1 MLSSA
6 KHQRNLR
13 VSATNKNKTL
23 NKVSSISPSSPSS
36 SSSSSTSSSSP
47 LPSQDSQTQK
57 RSLITME
64 EVWKDINLASIHH
77 INHHSQHPQH
87 NHEPRFRSHNHQ
99 NQNPNSIFQ
108 DFLNG
113 PLNEEPAPTSLA
125 MGSAS
130 NGDSTTVTALC
141 SSPFPPPATVLSLN
155 SGAGFEFL
163 DNQDPLVVTP
173 NSNLQSHHNLSNIPS
188 FNTPFE
194 ALVTSTC
201 FGKKRGQESNEGTGN
216 RRHKR
221 MIKNRESAARS
232 RARKQECVSL
242 FLLSTQGYQR
252 EEKKC
257 TYAIKMLL
265 MKPFVSHLQA
275 YTNELEL
282 EVAHL
287 QAENARLKR
296 QQDQLRMAAANPQP
310 KKNTLQRS
318 FTAPF

>member
-6 KHQRNLR
+6 KQQRNHR
-13 VSATNKNKTL
+13 VSATNKNQTL
-23 NKVSSISPSSPSS
+23 NKVSSISSSSPSSSSS

-47 LPSQDSQTQK
+47 LPSQDSQAQK

-77 INHHSQHPQH
+77 LNRHSPHPQQ
-87 NHEPRFRSHNHQ
+87 NHEQPRFRSHNHQ

-113 PLNEEPAPTSLA
+113 SLNQEPAPTSLTT
-125 MGSAS
+125 GSAP

-163 DNQDPLVVTP
+163 DNQDPLVTS
-173 NSNLQSHHNLSNIPS
+173 NSNLHNHNHLSNVHS

-194 ALVTSTC
+194 ALVPSTC
-201 FGKKRGQESNEGTGN
+201 FGKKRGQESNEGSGN

-232 RARKQECVSL
+232 RARKQECASP
-242 FLLSTQGYQR
+242 LLS
-252 EEKKC
+252 
-257 TYAIKMLL
+257 
-265 MKPFVSHLQA
+265 
-275 YTNELEL
+275 
-282 EVAHL
+282 
-287 QAENARLKR
+287 
-296 QQDQLRMAAANPQP
+296 
-310 KKNTLQRS
+310 
-318 FTAPF
+318 

>member
-6 KHQRNLR
+6 KHQRNHR
-13 VSATNKNKTL
+13 VSAQTL
-23 NKVSSISPSSPSS
+23 NKVSSISSSSPSSSS

-47 LPSQDSQTQK
+47 LPSQDSQSQK

-77 INHHSQHPQH
+77 LNRHSPHPQQ
-87 NHEPRFRSHNHQ
+87 NHEPRFRSHNH
-99 NQNPNSIFQ
+99 NPNSIFQ

-113 PLNEEPAPTSLA
+113 SSNQEPPPTSLTA
-125 MGSAS
+125 GSAP

-163 DNQDPLVVTP
+163 DNQDPLVTS
-173 NSNLQSHHNLSNIPS
+173 NSNLHNHNHLSNVHS

-194 ALVTSTC
+194 ALVPSTC
-201 FGKKRGQESNEGTGN
+201 FGKKRGQESNEGSGN

-232 RARKQECVSL
+232 RARKQECASP
-242 FLLSTQGYQR
+242 LLS
-252 EEKKC
+252 
-257 TYAIKMLL
+257 
-265 MKPFVSHLQA
+265 
-275 YTNELEL
+275 
-282 EVAHL
+282 
-287 QAENARLKR
+287 
-296 QQDQLRMAAANPQP
+296 
-310 KKNTLQRS
+310 
-318 FTAPF
+318 

>member
-1 MLSSA
+1 MLSS
-6 KHQRNLR
+6 RNHSL
-13 VSATNKNKTL
+13 SATNKNKTL
-23 NKVSSISPSSPSS
+23 KKVISISSSSPSS
-36 SSSSSTSSSSP
+36 SSSSSSSSP
-47 LPSQDSQTQK
+47 LPSQDSQAQK
-57 RSLITME
+57 RSLFTME

-77 INHHSQHPQH
+77 LNRHSQHPQH
-87 NHEPRFRSHNHQ
+87 NHEPRFRSHNYHS
-99 NQNPNSIFQ
+99 QNPNSIFQ

-113 PLNEEPAPTSLA
+113 PSNQEPTPTSLTMA
-125 MGSAS
+125 STS
-130 NGDSTTVTALC
+130 NGDSTTATTLV

-163 DNQDPLVVTP
+163 DNQDPLITS
-173 NSNLQSHHNLSNIPS
+173 NSNLHSHGHLSNMSS

-201 FGKKRGQESNEGTGN
+201 FGKKRGQESNEGSGN

-232 RARKQECVSL
+232 RARKQECASPSLLLL
-242 FLLSTQGYQR
+242 FLG
-252 EEKKC
+252 
-257 TYAIKMLL
+257 
-265 MKPFVSHLQA
+265 FDSHLQA

-296 QQDQLRMAAANPQP
+296 QQEQLRLAVSNQQPQ
-310 KKNTLQRS
+310 KNTLQRS
-318 FTAPF
+318 STAPF

>member
-6 KHQRNLR
+6 KHQRNHR
-13 VSATNKNKTL
+13 VSATNKNQTL
-23 NKVSSISPSSPSS
+23 NRVSSISSSSP

-47 LPSQDSQTQK
+47 LPSQDSQGQK

-77 INHHSQHPQH
+77 LNRHSPHPQH

-113 PLNEEPAPTSLA
+113 SLNQEPAPTSLTT
-125 MGSAS
+125 GSAP
-130 NGDSTTVTALC
+130 NGDSTAVTALC

-163 DNQDPLVVTP
+163 DNQDPLVTS
-173 NSNLQSHHNLSNIPS
+173 NSNRHSHHHLSNVQS

-194 ALVTSTC
+194 ALVPSTC
-201 FGKKRGQESNEGTGN
+201 FGKKRGQESNEGSGN

-232 RARKQECVSL
+232 RARK
-242 FLLSTQGYQR
+242 
-252 EEKKC
+252 
-257 TYAIKMLL
+257 
-265 MKPFVSHLQA
+265 QA

-296 QQDQLRMAAANPQP
+296 QQDQLRMAAAIQQP

-318 FTAPF
+318 STAPF